1 MPMQFSRFLVRL
13 ASSGLVSASLLCNL
27 AAASD
32 LKIGVSNSPMS
43 LPFAVA
49 EQQNLFAKFGVQPEL
64 VKCVGGIRCVKELI
78 EQKVDMATSSELPV
92 LFNSFETSNLSILAT
107 FSQNND
113 DLKLIVSREL
123 AGKKPSEWEG
133 RRVGVVLK
141 SASQYYADVALLYHG
156 IDPRSIQY
164 VSLTPEQLPTAISSG
179 KVDAISVW
187 EPYGHLT
194 RKAEADKTVVLKTPK
209 LYQQNFILT
218 TTKDFSKSKSETIS
232 GVIKALDAANQ
243 FILKNPVQAQ
253 QIMIKHSNVDPDFIK
268 DNWGA
273 YRFTLTLQKSL
284 ISTMEG
290 QARWIIRENH
300 VNRDSKIPDIS
311 KLIDATHLNRFA
323 PQAIDFSYK

>member
-1 MPMQFSRFLVRL
+1 MPTPFSRALVQVAAL
-13 ASSGLVSASLLCNL
+13 TMVGASLFANP

-49 EQQNLFAKFGVQPEL
+49 EQQNLFAKFGVNPEL
-64 VKCVGGIRCVKELI
+64 IKCLGGIRCVKELI

-92 LFNSFETSNLSILAT
+92 LFNSFDTSNLSILTT

-123 AGKKPSEWEG
+123 AGKKPSEWED

-141 SASQYYADVALLYHG
+141 SASQYYVDVALLYHG
-156 IDPRSIQY
+156 IDPRAVKY
-164 VSLTPEQLPTAISSG
+164 VSLTPEELPKAISSG

-194 RKAEADKTVVLKTPK
+194 KKSEADKVVVLKTPK
-209 LYQQNFILT
+209 LYQQSFILT
-218 TTKDFSKSKSETIS
+218 TTKEYSKSNNEKIG
-232 GVIKALDAANQ
+232 GVIKALNAANE
-243 FILKNPVQAQ
+243 FIQKHPVQAQ
-253 QIMIKHSNVDPDFIK
+253 QIMIKHSNVDQDFIK
-268 DNWGA
+268 ENWSA
-273 YRFTLTLQKSL
+273 YRFNLSLQKSL
-284 ISTMEG
+284 ITTMEG
-290 QARWIIRENH
+290 EARWMIRENH
-300 VNRDSKIPDIS
+300 VGRDAKSPDIS
-311 KLIDATHLNRFA
+311 KLIDSTHLNRFS